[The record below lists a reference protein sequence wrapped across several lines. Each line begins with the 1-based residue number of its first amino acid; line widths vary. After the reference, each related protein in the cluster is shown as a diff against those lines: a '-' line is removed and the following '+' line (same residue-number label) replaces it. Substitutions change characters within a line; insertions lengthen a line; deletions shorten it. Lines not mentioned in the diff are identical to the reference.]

1 MAQSSYVDT
10 QPTIFH
16 SFGIFMIE
24 SLEAHPLQTFLILV
38 SVFLLSI
45 VGTSWFAVQWLE
57 LDPSK
62 KASPEKQHL
71 SSSSAD
77 TAEAKTSDTASR
89 KEKQ

>member
-1 MAQSSYVDT
+1 
-10 QPTIFH
+10 
-16 SFGIFMIE
+16 MIE
-24 SLEAHPLQTFLILV
+24 SLEAYPLQTFLILV

-57 LDPSK
+57 LDPPK

-71 SSSSAD
+71 SSSNAD

>member
-1 MAQSSYVDT
+1 
-10 QPTIFH
+10 
-16 SFGIFMIE
+16 MIE

-45 VGTSWFAVQWLE
+45 VATSWFAVQWLE

-62 KASPEKQHL
+62 KASPENQHL
-71 SSSSAD
+71 SSSNAD
-77 TAEAKTSDTASR
+77 PAEAKTSDTASR

>member
-45 VGTSWFAVQWLE
+45 VATSWFAVQWLE

-62 KASPEKQHL
+62 QHL
-71 SSSSAD
+71 WSSNAD